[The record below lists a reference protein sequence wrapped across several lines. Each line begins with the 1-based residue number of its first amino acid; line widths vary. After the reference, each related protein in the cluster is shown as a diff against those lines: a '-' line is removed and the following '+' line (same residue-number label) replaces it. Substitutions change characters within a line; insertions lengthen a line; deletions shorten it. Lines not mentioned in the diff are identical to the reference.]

1 MYDRVKNASKYRI
14 MRIFVK
20 MREHCVNRYG
30 YNSFLCGDPRSGHDF
45 LRGLYICRSHRRQ
58 RHLRPP
64 FPPIFTVFLSISI
77 ALLPHALSDFYLLH
91 TFAEEFTSV
100 VCDPSHRVPH
110 PLIKDCATDMPSPM
124 WIHLFFAPRWC
135 WQPWPPS
142 DQRATKSRLEN
153 GSENNLLQSLFDN
166 RGLCTLLTIIYLSE
180 YIDIRLQ
187 NYCWSIRE
195 IQNCLFELSETLY

>member
-64 FPPIFTVFLSISI
+64 FSPIFTVFLSISI
-77 ALLPHALSDFYLLH
+77 ALLPRALSDFYLLH

-110 PLIKDCATDMPSPM
+110 PLIKDCATDIPSPTSLLRTAM
-124 WIHLFFAPRWC
+124 VLATLTSLRPACDETQVGERIGEQSTPIFT
-135 WQPWPPS
+135 WQ
-142 DQRATKSRLEN
+142 
-153 GSENNLLQSLFDN
+153 
-166 RGLCTLLTIIYLSE
+166 
-180 YIDIRLQ
+180 
-187 NYCWSIRE
+187 
-195 IQNCLFELSETLY
+195 